1 MVFNAALLSG
11 FLGSGLFGCGVV
23 LAVVVILLAL
33 VFAAALFVVTVALI
47 SGALSIGLTIL
58 AADLTDVAEL
68 NLAAGLA
75 SSLSLFVGAGFFTGV
90 LFTLVSGTRLVVLTS
105 FLFVV
110 FGAVTVGSATAV
122 VNVVLSIMGV
132 RFVLSG
138 VTDAALLAAVISLA
152 ETVFVSDTLEMS
164 VVTLFATDTT
174 DETSLLTILL
184 VGSIVL
190 VVFAVS
196 WAIGSGGL
204 SAAVD

>member
-33 VFAAALFVVTVALI
+33 VFAAALFVVTVASI

-90 LFTLVSGTRLVVLTS
+90 LFTLVSGTR
-105 FLFVV
+105 
-110 FGAVTVGSATAV
+110 
-122 VNVVLSIMGV
+122 
-132 RFVLSG
+132 
-138 VTDAALLAAVISLA
+138 
-152 ETVFVSDTLEMS
+152 
-164 VVTLFATDTT
+164 
-174 DETSLLTILL
+174 
-184 VGSIVL
+184 
-190 VVFAVS
+190 
-196 WAIGSGGL
+196 
-204 SAAVD
+204 